1 MPLKYPMMVIA
12 MAAKFKLVLAAI
24 GAILIAI
31 LTAFFKGRNYGAETV
46 RQEVERREAELE
58 KEVVTEQV
66 KEIKRVNK
74 IQQEVLAKPDSM
86 VDKELYDKWSR

>member
-1 MPLKYPMMVIA
+1 MSIKSI
-12 MAAKFKLVLAAI
+12 LVGI
-24 GAILIAI
+24 GAFIA
-31 LTAFFKGRNYGAETV
+31 LLFAAFFKGRNYGAETV
-46 RQEVERREAELE
+46 RQEVERRDAELE

-66 KEIKRVNK
+66 EEIKRVNK